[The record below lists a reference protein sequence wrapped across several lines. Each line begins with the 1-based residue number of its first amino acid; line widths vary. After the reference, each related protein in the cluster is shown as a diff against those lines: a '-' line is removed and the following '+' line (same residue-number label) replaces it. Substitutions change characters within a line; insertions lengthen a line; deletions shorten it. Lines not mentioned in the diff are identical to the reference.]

1 MKRSRKIMLGVLDI
15 LLVAIS
21 SAIGFG
27 LIAGGGYGGTVRFG
41 AGALFMTASTFTIIT
56 VIQMLRREE

>member
-1 MKRSRKIMLGVLDI
+1 MKRSQKIMLGVLDI

-27 LIAGGGYGGTVRFG
+27 LIAGGGYGFAVRFG

-56 VIQMLRREE
+56 VIQMLRKEE